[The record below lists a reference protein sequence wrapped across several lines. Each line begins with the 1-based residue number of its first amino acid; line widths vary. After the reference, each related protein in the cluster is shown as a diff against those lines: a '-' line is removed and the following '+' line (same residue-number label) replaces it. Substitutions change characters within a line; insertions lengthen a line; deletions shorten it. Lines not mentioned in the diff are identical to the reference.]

1 MLIPAHQF
9 LLEAQDSYQLEVALE
24 PVEPLIYRVQQI
36 KRDLAR
42 ERASVPAVPVSKVVV
57 EDPAAPRPPS
67 LYRPKSQQSRPQRAI
82 NTSSVPAEQPPQ
94 PF

>member
-9 LLEAQDSYQLEVALE
+9 LLEVQDSYQLEVVLE
-24 PVEPLIYRVQQI
+24 PVEPLICRVQQI

-42 ERASVPAVPVSKVVV
+42 ERASVPAPKLVV
-57 EDPAAPRPPS
+57 EDPTAPRPPS
-67 LYRPKSQQSRPQRAI
+67 LYRPRRPQQGSTAA
-82 NTSSVPAEQPPQ
+82 SVPAEQPPQ